1 MGWPGWYQ
9 EVSSLLDGCS
19 LFVGVFCDS
28 PGLVRIRVTV
38 LRNKNKALA
47 VLGHV
52 LMHKAVQHCS
62 LAVTLPE
69 SPEQH
74 FVYFDR
80 SI

>member
-9 EVSSLLDGCS
+9 EVSSLLDGRS

-28 PGLVRIRVTV
+28 PGLVRIRVIV